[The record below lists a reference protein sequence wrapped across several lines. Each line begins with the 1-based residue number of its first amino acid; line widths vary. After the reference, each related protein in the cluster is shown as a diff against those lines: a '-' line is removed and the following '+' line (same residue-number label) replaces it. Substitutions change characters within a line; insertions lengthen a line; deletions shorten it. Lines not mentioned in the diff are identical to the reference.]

1 MIFTSQA
8 FLIIHELIRQWLTPI
23 WRSLG
28 FSSKI
33 QNVFH
38 LRSNTCILISFA
50 QYILFHFTIL
60 IHSNTYIPPIILNF
74 YRKISKRTT
83 TQYLRFIYILGSS
96 WTRWTTRI
104 VKQSSRIWNGNSNS
118 PTNLSFVENG
128 CCPFVLVFF
137 FRVFRNTE
145 CRLYTRKYTYNVTL
159 NKNATL
165 HNLALF
171 STTNHTCNV
180 TKNRN
185 VTMHKLL
192 NACEHTM

>member
-1 MIFTSQA
+1 MNRETV
-8 FLIIHELIRQWLTPI
+8 LPNLERELEPPDQFVIR
-23 WRSLG
+23 
-28 FSSKI
+28 
-33 QNVFH
+33 
-38 LRSNTCILISFA
+38 
-50 QYILFHFTIL
+50 
-60 IHSNTYIPPIILNF
+60 
-74 YRKISKRTT
+74 RK
-83 TQYLRFIYILGSS
+83 
-96 WTRWTTRI
+96 WM
-104 VKQSSRIWNGNSNS
+104 
-118 PTNLSFVENG
+118 LSICFG
-128 CCPFVLVFF
+128 FF

-192 NACEHTM
+192 NACKHTM